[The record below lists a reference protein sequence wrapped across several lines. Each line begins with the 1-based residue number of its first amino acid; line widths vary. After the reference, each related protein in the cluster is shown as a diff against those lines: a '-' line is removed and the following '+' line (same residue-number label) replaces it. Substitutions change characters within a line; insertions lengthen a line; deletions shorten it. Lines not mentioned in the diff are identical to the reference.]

1 MPFSPSQRR
10 RFPEAAAETPRS
22 GKHCQHGRENRRRPG
37 GGLFVWLEVPGV
49 SDLGCCLSENH
60 PFLEGLRKTREL
72 EHSNFESSFG
82 QLMLI
87 QSPYIYIYICIL
99 YTVIHILA
107 TSCYSRNMFCWF
119 DSPVGQPSLRTQR
132 AKDIHIL
139 DLLELCTQLPPRS
152 KAVGMM
158 LGQGP
163 LVTSQTSLTEDG

>member
-1 MPFSPSQRR
+1 MY
-10 RFPEAAAETPRS
+10 
-22 GKHCQHGRENRRRPG
+22 
-37 GGLFVWLEVPGV
+37 L
-49 SDLGCCLSENH
+49 
-60 PFLEGLRKTREL
+60 
-72 EHSNFESSFG
+72 
-82 QLMLI
+82 
-87 QSPYIYIYICIL
+87 CIL